1 MNKTTCAFASVV
13 GTALSL
19 AAATPSLDGVAT
31 IVNHGSRRV
40 DVNYTLAGDAA
51 IVTVDIQTNYIDGA
65 ETKWA
70 SIGGR
75 NYANLVGDV
84 NHVVEPGERHVYWN
98 PEQAWPDHYVP
109 ANGLRAVVKAFPTNS
124 PPDYL
129 VIDLETGA
137 KTWYADVDTLPDGGL
152 TNDVYRTDR
161 MVMRR
166 IPAAGVTWTMG
177 DDPNATYNRCTTAPQ
192 HLVSFSSD
200 YYMAVFELTYG
211 QLVKV
216 TGENYTA
223 LQLFENEEFK
233 YVRPANNVRYPHLRG
248 ADLGYTWP
256 TNSPGARVHDV
267 DRIFNK
273 RTTIL
278 WDFRQLCGLRLDLP
292 TEAQWEYACRAG
304 EPARLYDGN
313 TVTAAV
319 SADLDKLGRYKHNGG
334 YADNGTTEPDKTTCS
349 TNVGLAVV
357 GSYAPNR
364 WGLYDMLGNV
374 REWCLDWAGPASGL
388 ATYSY
393 TAGVPQT
400 DPRGGTWPDSTR
412 RIYRGGCYT
421 QDSYTCTSG
430 YREQG
435 VQAAGNPGAYVGCR
449 FCWTLVED

>member
-1 MNKTTCAFASVV
+1 MNKTACAFAFAV

-19 AAATPSLDGVAT
+19 AAATPSLDGIAT

-51 IVTVDIQTNYIDGA
+51 IVTVDFQTNYVDGT

-98 PEQAWPDHYVP
+98 PEQSWPDHFVP
-109 ANGLRAVVKAFPTNS
+109 AGGLRAVVKVFPTNS

-161 MVMRR
+161 LVMRR
-166 IPAAGVTWTMG
+166 IPAAGVKWKMG
-177 DDPNATYNRCTTAPQ
+177 NDGTSYNQLSNASQ
-192 HLVSFSSD
+192 HLVTFSSD
-200 YYMAVFELTYG
+200 YYMAVFELTFG

-216 TGENYTA
+216 TGNNYSNRQKF
-223 LQLFENEEFK
+223 LNEEFK
-233 YVRPANNVRYPHLRG
+233 NVRPAISVRFGELRG
-248 ADLGYTWP
+248 GGIGYDWP
-256 TNSPGARVHDV
+256 TNRAGSIAHDI
-267 DRIFNK
+267 DKSFNK
-273 RTTIL
+273 INTIL
-278 WDFRQLCGLRLDLP
+278 HDFRHLSGLRLDLP

-304 EPARLYDGN
+304 
-313 TVTAAV
+313 V
-319 SADLDKLGRYKHNGG
+319 STCLHNGG
-334 YADNGTTEPDKTTCS
+334 SVTNTTSLDLNPIARYKRNGGYVDGVTAPDYDTCS
-349 TNVGLAVV
+349 TNVGTAVV
-357 GSYAPNR
+357 GSYEPNN

-374 REWCLDWAGPASGL
+374 REWCLDAGGSGG
-388 ATYSY
+388 ATPSNYSF
-393 TAGVPQT
+393 TTGIPVT
-400 DPRGGTWPDSTR
+400 DPKGANGDARRILRGG
-412 RIYRGGCYT
+412 
-421 QDSYTCTSG
+421 SYSSDAYICTSAF
-430 YREQG
+430 RETTSQG
-435 VQAAGNPGAYVGCR
+435 NGNPADVGCR